1 MDLIIYGINH
11 RVAPVEV
18 RERFKIDDEAA
29 SEFLGQLAAVD
40 GVAECLLLSTCNRT
54 EAYAVCTDGTGVP
67 QIAEAFH
74 RYTKTDPQEHAENFQ
89 HLSGVD
95 AVRHIFRVAASL
107 ESQMVGESQIL
118 SQVKDAYAI
127 SNRAQTNGALLNKL
141 LHMAFKAGKVVR
153 ERTALG
159 AGAVS
164 ISSAAVELATHIFE
178 TLEGKSALLIGA
190 GETGRLVA
198 KILMDRGITTLTV
211 ANRSKAKAQELADL
225 YGGRAVDFDEIS
237 EQFFAHDIVISATAS
252 PDYVL
257 TRESLKP
264 YINSNAAKK
273 VVAID
278 IAVPRDIDPELAR
291 CENVF
296 CYDMDDLK
304 TVVEKNVKNREAEI
318 PRAEK
323 IVADVVDE
331 YETWFKTRSTIKV
344 LKETFEDIRVTEL
357 EKSKSCRTCSKRH
370 EMDLVTKRIIKKI
383 LRAPIDKLVN
393 DTDCTETE
401 LEYLRDLFGRGN
413 GGA

>member
-1 MDLIIYGINH
+1 MDLIVYGTNH
-11 RVAPVEV
+11 KTAPVEV
-18 RERFKIDDEAA
+18 RERFKVDDEAA
-29 SEFLGQLAAVD
+29 AELLGRFAALD
-40 GVAECLLLSTCNRT
+40 GVAECLVLSTCNRT
-54 EAYAVCTDGTGVP
+54 EAYAVCTNGTGVA
-67 QIAEAFH
+67 QIADAFH
-74 RYTKTDPQEHAENFQ
+74 YYTKTDPHEHVENFQ
-89 HLSGVD
+89 HLSDLD

-127 SNRAQTNGALLNKL
+127 SCRAQANGTLLNKL
-141 LHMAFKAGKVVR
+141 LHLAFKAGKVVR
-153 ERTALG
+153 ERTNLG
-159 AGAVS
+159 VGAVS

-178 TLEGKSALLIGA
+178 TLEGKRVLLIGA

-198 KILMDRGITTLTV
+198 KVLMDRGVAELTV
-211 ANRSKAKAQELADL
+211 ANRNRAKADELADL
-225 YGGRAVDFDEIS
+225 HGGRAVGFDAIA

-252 PDYVL
+252 PDCVL
-257 TRESLKP
+257 TRGSLKP
-264 YINSNAAKK
+264 HFKENGAKK

-278 IAVPRDIDPELAR
+278 IAVPRDLDPELAQ
-291 CENVF
+291 CDNVF
-296 CYDMDDLK
+296 LYDMDDLK
-304 TVVEKNVKNREAEI
+304 TVVEKNVKDRESEI

-331 YETWFKTRSTIKV
+331 YDTWFKTRSTIKV